1 MAGWSSPY
9 LADRRRIAMI
19 CDELDGIALA
29 IELAAA
35 RLATFGLDGLEAGVA
50 DRLSL
55 LAGGP
60 RLDDRHRSVRSTLD
74 WSFGL
79 LDEKD
84 QVVLRW
90 ASVFAA
96 PFTSAAAVTVIG
108 HAPLLPGEVAGALAR
123 LADHS
128 LLVVV
133 AGPGRTRYRMLE
145 TIRQYGTER
154 MVERGEELL
163 VRERHLRWCVATAA
177 GLQTDGVTAAG
188 FDQVADDLRAG
199 LGWAAGQP
207 DQRADAHQLAVR
219 LAELSFARGLPS
231 ETQRRYEEAATL
243 AADSGEA
250 ARALHLGAAV
260 AWGRHAGNEAIR
272 LYRASAEAA
281 LRAGDPG
288 RAAVE
293 LVTAAELIGCAPG
306 TLSELVPP
314 SEAQALLVKAQAL
327 AGDDEHVQAAVILVS
342 SFVDERDPA
351 SVELVE
357 RAVELARRVGDPR
370 LEGSAL
376 DQLTAV
382 QLSRSDMEAAA
393 ATVRR
398 RLELL
403 TPLAHDVEM
412 AWEYSDVLHM
422 APLVYLTA
430 GDLATA
436 RDYARQR
443 RELPF
448 FREAHHLAVTW
459 LLTTAALAG
468 DFDEAVELAGQFRRA
483 WIEAGRPAASGIAFA
498 PAAAA
503 MVHGIRGDDEA
514 RRTWLDI
521 LTAMRR
527 AVAPLTGHKTAYI
540 QVFDALVAL
549 HRGELDAALTHL
561 AGPPESFRRW
571 HDGAWRQ
578 WYAAVWAETAVLA
591 ELADRRGRLVRAR
604 FIVGHNPI
612 ASAIVDR
619 AEAIDAGDGDR
630 LMAAAAALDAAGCR
644 YQHARTLVFAGG
656 DARAEGESILAAIG
670 AAPMQAA

>member
-1 MAGWSSPY
+1 M
-9 LADRRRIAMI
+9 
-19 CDELDGIALA
+19 
-29 IELAAA
+29 
-35 RLATFGLDGLEAGVA
+35 A
-50 DRLSL
+50 DRLGL

-84 QVVLRW
+84 QVVLRR

-96 PFTSAAAVTVIG
+96 PFTAAAAVTVIG
-108 HAPLLPGEVAGALAR
+108 HAPLMPGEVAGALAR

-154 MVERGEELL
+154 MVERGEEFV
-163 VRERHLRWCVATAA
+163 VRERHLHWCLATAA
-177 GLQTDGVTAAG
+177 RLPTDAETAAG
-188 FDQVADDLRAG
+188 FDEVADDLRAG

-207 DQRADAHQLAVR
+207 DQRVDAHQLAVR

-231 ETQRRYEEAATL
+231 EAQRRYEDAATL
-243 AADSGEA
+243 AADPAEA
-250 ARALHLGAAV
+250 ARALHLGASV

-281 LRAGDPG
+281 LRAGDRR

-293 LVTAAELIGCAPG
+293 LATAAELIGCAPG

-314 SEAQALLVKAQAL
+314 SEGQALLAEAEAL
-327 AGDDEHVQAAVILVS
+327 AGGDDHVQAAVILIS
-342 SFVDERDPA
+342 SFSDERDPA
-351 SVELVE
+351 SAELVE

-382 QLSRSDMEAAA
+382 QLSRSDLEAAA

-403 TPLAHDVEM
+403 TPLAHEVEM
-412 AWEYSDVLHM
+412 AWEYSDILHM

-436 RDYARQR
+436 RHYAQQR

-468 DFDEAVELAGQFRRA
+468 DFDEAVELAGQFRRG

-503 MVHGIRGDDEA
+503 MVHGIRGDDGA

-521 LTAMRR
+521 VTEMRR
-527 AVAPLTGHKTAYI
+527 AVAPIAGAKTAYI
-540 QVFDALVAL
+540 QVFDGVVAL
-549 HRGELDAALTHL
+549 HRGELDTALTRM
-561 AGPPESFRRW
+561 ADPPESFRRW

-591 ELADRRGRLVRAR
+591 ELADRRDRLVRAR
-604 FIVGHNPI
+604 FIVGHNPV

-619 AEAIDAGDGDR
+619 AEAIDAGDMDR
-630 LMAAAAALDAAGCR
+630 LLAAAAALDAAGCR

-656 DARAEGESILAAIG
+656 DARTEGESILAAIG
-670 AAPMQAA
+670 AAPMRTAG